1 MRTRIKIFGF
11 ALLII
16 LTSEIIADQKYSRIE
31 NLNGLWRF
39 KLGDNKRWANPNY
52 NDNDW
57 DPIKVPSRWE
67 DEGYNGYDGY
77 AWYRKEF
84 DFSSQ
89 LKNKKLYL
97 SLGVIDDVAEIYLN
111 GKLIGTSGT
120 FPPNFNT
127 AYNLKIW
134 IPLQS
139 NSLNLN
145 GNNIIAIRVFDER
158 LDGGIYNGD
167 IGIFAS
173 DLPLNFIINLEGSWK
188 FKIGDNLKWMKTNID
203 ENDWKSI
210 IVPSTWDQQGY
221 SNYDGFAWYRI
232 YFDVNLT
239 KEIYNNDLVLLLGKI
254 DDIDE
259 AYLNE
264 KKIGNT
270 GDLLAMPLVR
280 NFSEG
285 NNSEYGQ
292 LRGYKI
298 SKSDLKNGKNIL
310 AVRVYDGFQFGG
322 IYEGPIGILTLK
334 DYVKYIS
341 RNLDTKKKNFIEM
354 LFEE

>member
-1 MRTRIKIFGF
+1 MKTGFKIFGF

-16 LTSEIIADQKYSRIE
+16 VTSEIYADQKYSRIE

-39 KLGDNKRWANPNY
+39 NIGDNKRWANPNY

-84 DFSSQ
+84 DFSSKF
-89 LKNKKLYL
+89 KNKKLYL

-111 GKLIGTSGT
+111 GKLIATSGS

-139 NSLNLN
+139 NALNQN
-145 GNNIIAIRVFDER
+145 GSNLIAIRVFDET

-167 IGIFAS
+167 IGIFTS
-173 DLPLNFIINLEGSWK
+173 DSPLNFIINLEGNWK
-188 FKIGDNLKWMKTNID
+188 FKTGDNSKWNKNNID
-203 ENDWKSI
+203 EKDWKSI

-232 YFDVNLT
+232 SFDANLD
-239 KEIYNNDLVLLLGKI
+239 KEIYNNDLVLMLGKI

-270 GDLLAMPLVR
+270 GDLLAMPLVK
-280 NFSEG
+280 NFSGG
-285 NNSEYGQ
+285 NNAEYGQ

-298 SKSDLKNGKNIL
+298 SKTDLKNGRNVL

-322 IYEGPIGILTLK
+322 IYEGPIGIVTLK

-341 RNLDTKKKNFIEM
+341 RNLDNKKKNFIEM
-354 LFEE
+354 LFED